1 MKLRVKDFTTKVGS
15 GVTPKGGAESYLS
28 QGIPLFRSQ
37 NVVDNGFLLDDIAY
51 ISEEVDE
58 SMKGSR
64 VKAGDVLLNITG
76 ASIGRCYFTSDDF
89 DRGNVNQHVCI
100 IRPKRNI
107 VSPEFLHYNI
117 ISNVG
122 KEYIRQSQTGAN
134 REGLT
139 IEDIKNFS
147 FEIPSLSEQQR
158 IVNYLDK
165 KTKAIDARISVL
177 EKKSDAYTR
186 LKASVINRA
195 VTRGLTPNVPLKDSG
210 IEWIGMIPEHWNRIR
225 LKDVSYLYS
234 GLTGK
239 AGDDFRCDN
248 ESLTKP
254 YVPFTNVLNN
264 TKIDFNQFNRVVMG
278 DNENQN
284 RVNQNDLIFLMSSE
298 DYESIAKSAVVE
310 GDPGEV
316 YLNSFC
322 RGLHFTS
329 QNVLAS
335 FVNYQLNSEKYRD
348 ALRFEARGF
357 TRINIKIDK
366 IACQFITLPPLNEQQ
381 QIIDYL
387 DTKCSEIDKAI
398 DNIGKQIDALKRLKR
413 SLINEVVTGKRK
425 I

>member
-64 VKAGDVLLNITG
+64 VKPGDVLLNITG
-76 ASIGRCYFTSDDF
+76 ASIGRCYFTSDNF
-89 DRGNVNQHVCI
+89 ERGNVNQHVCI
-100 IRPKRNI
+100 VRPKRNI
-107 VSPEFLHYNI
+107 ILPQFLHYNI

-122 KEYIRQSQTGAN
+122 KEFIRQSQTGAN

-147 FEIPSLSEQQR
+147 FEIPPLSEQQR
-158 IVNYLDK
+158 IVDYLDE

-195 VTRGLTPNVPLKDSG
+195 VTRGLNPNVTLKDSG
-210 IEWIGMIPEHWNRIR
+210 IEWIGMIPEHWEVKRIKDVGNLR
-225 LKDVSYLYS
+225 LGKMLTDRPKEGYHLRPYLKSKNIGWNKLKLDSVEKMYFSDTELKDLR
-234 GLTGK
+234 LHK
-239 AGDDFRCDN
+239 
-248 ESLTKP
+248 
-254 YVPFTNVLNN
+254 
-264 TKIDFNQFNRVVMG
+264 
-278 DNENQN
+278 
-284 RVNQNDLIFLMSSE
+284 NDLVISEGGEVGKTSLWQEELPECYIQNSVHKLTFNKDINSKYFLYLFYVLGYKGYFKSMVNLVSIMHLTYEKLRRLELQIPPLSE
-298 DYESIAKSAVVE
+298 QQSIA
-310 GDPGEV
+310 
-316 YLNSFC
+316 
-322 RGLHFTS
+322 T
-329 QNVLAS
+329 
-335 FVNYQLNSEKYRD
+335 
-348 ALRFEARGF
+348 
-357 TRINIKIDK
+357 
-366 IACQFITLPPLNEQQ
+366 
-381 QIIDYL
+381 YL

-398 DNIGKQIDALKRLKR
+398 DNLCKQIEALKRLKR

-425 I
+425 V

>member
-28 QGIPLFRSQ
+28 KGIPLFRSQ
-37 NVVDNGFLLDDIAY
+37 NVVDNGFLLDDIAH

-76 ASIGRCYFTSDDF
+76 ASIGRCYFTSADF
-89 DRGNVNQHVCI
+89 ERGNVNQHVCI

-107 VSPEFLHYNI
+107 ISPEFLHYNI

-122 KEYIRQSQTGAN
+122 KEFIRQSQTGAN

-147 FEIPSLSEQQR
+147 FEIPSLFEQQR
-158 IVNYLDK
+158 IVDYLDE

-210 IEWIGMIPEHWNRIR
+210 IEWIGMIPEHWEVKRF
-225 LKDVSYLYS
+225 KDLFKDYT
-234 GLTGK
+234 TGVTPPSK
-239 AGDDFRCDN
+239 DDSFFDIEN
-248 ESLTKP
+248 GYTW
-254 YVPFTNVLNN
+254 VTIADLNN
-264 TKIDFNQFNRVVMG
+264 KMILESNLNLTQKAVDKYTPEITKKGSLMFSFKLSIGKLAFADKDLYTNEAIVSIPPQKGICLDHAYYYLPLVLDKNATENIYGAKMLNQKIIANM
-278 DNENQN
+278 
-284 RVNQNDLIFLMSSE
+284 LMAVPPYSE
-298 DYESIAKSAVVE
+298 QQSIA
-310 GDPGEV
+310 
-316 YLNSFC
+316 
-322 RGLHFTS
+322 T
-329 QNVLAS
+329 
-335 FVNYQLNSEKYRD
+335 
-348 ALRFEARGF
+348 
-357 TRINIKIDK
+357 
-366 IACQFITLPPLNEQQ
+366 
-381 QIIDYL
+381 YL